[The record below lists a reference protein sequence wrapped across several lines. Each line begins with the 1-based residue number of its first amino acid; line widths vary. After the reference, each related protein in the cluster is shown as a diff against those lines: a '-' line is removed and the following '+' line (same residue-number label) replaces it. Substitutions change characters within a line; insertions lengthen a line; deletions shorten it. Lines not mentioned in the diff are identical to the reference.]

1 MLQQV
6 KCGQSKFKSINQN
19 MSKTK
24 NKSNEI
30 HHKTPFAPKKTQIC
44 AVPNPENPRNLA
56 PARGFR
62 GVEENCEGWK
72 GIRESSSLVSASG
85 RGSKRFQRTI
95 ERGAKMVI

>member
-30 HHKTPFAPKKTQIC
+30 HHKTPFAPKKKLRFALCQTQKTLEIWHLR
-44 AVPNPENPRNLA
+44 ADSAAWRKT
-56 PARGFR
+56 ARG
-62 GVEENCEGWK
+62 
-72 GIRESSSLVSASG
+72 G
-85 RGSKRFQRTI
+85 RAFAR
-95 ERGAKMVI
+95 AVA